1 MTLLHRRLDMRHR
14 LGAGFPSP
22 RHPFCYQEGRQANME
37 ASMRA
42 LIVDDDQTFCEFLT
56 EVLAD
61 RGIEGVWTTD
71 GVEGYTIWRRQAFDL
86 VISDI
91 RMPSL
96 LGTELAERLKR
107 DNPQVKIILISAF
120 ADESSFDI
128 SRSLGVPLLSKPF
141 VPDRLLEMIAE
152 VLDLR
157 IGKLGQ

>member
-1 MTLLHRRLDMRHR
+1 M
-14 LGAGFPSP
+14 LGAE
-22 RHPFCYQEGRQANME
+22 HTENMG

-42 LIVDDDQTFCEFLT
+42 LIVDDDPTFCEFLT

-61 RGIEGVWTTD
+61 KGIEGIWTTD
-71 GVEGYTIWRRQAFDL
+71 GVEGYTLCCHQPFDV

-107 DNPQVKIILISAF
+107 DNPHVKIILISAF
-120 ADESSFDI
+120 ADESSFAI

-141 VPDRLLEMIAE
+141 VPDRLLEVIAE
-152 VLDLR
+152 VLNLR
-157 IGKLGQ
+157 IGNLGQ